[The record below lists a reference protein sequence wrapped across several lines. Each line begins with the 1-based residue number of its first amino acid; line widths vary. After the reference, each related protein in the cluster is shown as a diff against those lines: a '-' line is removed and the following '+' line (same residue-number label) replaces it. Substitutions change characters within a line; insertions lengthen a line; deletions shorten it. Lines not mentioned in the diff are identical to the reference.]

1 MNKRTVASAFRTA
14 ASKFESGEWKRIRG
28 RLGSNGVYCALGGVI
43 AACGLEGKGLFE
55 SGIKDGFRKNV
66 YPGGIDL
73 LVCLNDNPGTS
84 DETVIKRMR
93 DIAYALEHG
102 GKDRA
107 GNKVDYV

>member
-1 MNKRTVASAFRTA
+1 MNKRIVAAAFRTA
-14 ASKFESGEWKRIRG
+14 ASKFESGEWKRVRG
-28 RLGSNGVYCALGGVI
+28 RLGRGREYCAIGGVCTVIDPDCLSI
-43 AACGLEGKGLFE
+43 AP
-55 SGIKDGFRKNV
+55 IKEVFKEA
-66 YPGGIDL
+66 YPGGISL
-73 LVCLNDNPGTS
+73 LISLNDNPSTS